1 MTELCIHD
9 VNEYITSDGRKIYF
23 KVSEFQTIVNIYE
36 VSQGI
41 HDIQLGSLPLM
52 RSNGNMFIERKD
64 LEQLLQS

>member
-9 VNEYITSDGRKIYF
+9 ANEYMTSDGRKIYF

-36 VSQGI
+36 VSQGT

-52 RSNGNMFIERKD
+52 RSNGNTFIERKD